1 MDKLQ
6 GRIKNEKNFW
16 GLSEYSFLQCV
27 NCEVLQIYQNKE
39 SIMTVDEILRQN
51 LTKDQYA
58 AVIDNARHILCL
70 ACAGSGKSR
79 TLAYKIA
86 YLVSQGEAPESII
99 AFTFTEKAAESIKR
113 RVAEALHKFGLPE
126 NYIGAMFIGTLDS
139 FCQKLLGDI
148 NAKYRQYD
156 ILDRNGLILF
166 LMSRFHKIGLKH
178 GEGRYFKENILPL
191 ADAWQ
196 TMNNENIDL
205 SEIEQHDEKLFNR
218 LTKLGEI
225 LDSDG
230 YMDFSFAIRLG
241 VQELKKITDKAN
253 SYIAKF
259 KYLFVDEY
267 QDINPIQED
276 FIRTL
281 ASHLDMLLVVGD
293 DDQSI
298 YGWRGANVQNILTFN
313 KRYTDVAVHRLL
325 VNFRSTEAIVNG
337 ANNFVQR
344 TISLV
349 RLSKEIESHSDGNIQ
364 DLRKLWFDDREEE
377 AEWVAQRIE
386 SLIGTKY
393 VEGINPDGSENCRG
407 LTYGDFAILLRS
419 IHNSNGDNR
428 DRQFADALTRH
439 GIPFTTT
446 GEGGIFDRPY
456 AVCVQDSM
464 ELLRNSGLPREDA
477 LEFFASRILPVFPH
491 ADENKFIAVLNKW
504 HQNIHASTASARRK
518 VYPQEFLHD
527 LIDVFNVR
535 AFSDDTALRDLGL
548 FSKIIL
554 DVEKTYTSIDSSYR
568 YAEMLNFIANIATNS
583 YELEPIDCNVKED
596 TVNISTIH
604 KVKGLEY
611 PVVFVVDLI
620 ANRFPHRNG
629 TYNGKL
635 PHELMID
642 AIGRGAYGTRL
653 EDEARLFYTA
663 ITRAERCLYLSG
675 STHHPEL
682 KRAAKRSAFI
692 ADFTNPNLREDKD
705 FNDLAEKIEPQPR
718 FDESEFPT
726 DYSSV
731 KSYLTCPYSYKLA
744 TIYGYNASVPELFGF
759 GKTSHTILERLHQQ
773 FKDRA
778 PSAEE
783 VAEIVES
790 TFMLKHVFPSSDPI
804 TRPGSYER
812 AKTLVQRILTEY
824 SQRYAGDFGRLRQ
837 DEARFEISVKDA
849 LITGAIDL
857 LLLEDPKRGIITAD
871 VIDFKS
877 METPED
883 IATYDWRDMSIQV
896 QLYSRA
902 AKEVIGENVE
912 TGYIHTLKD
921 NRRTAVPVDK
931 ESVDNAIGV
940 IEWAVSGIIDG
951 DFPMRACP
959 KTCGSCDFKSM
970 CAQKRQAFKSKPLP
984 PQINTPAGLKT
995 IAAFENDDGDC
1006 KQ

>member
-1 MDKLQ
+1 
-6 GRIKNEKNFW
+6 
-16 GLSEYSFLQCV
+16 
-27 NCEVLQIYQNKE
+27 
-39 SIMTVDEILRQN
+39 MTTQEILRAN
-51 LTKDQYA
+51 LTDEQYE
-58 AVIDNARHILCL
+58 AVVDESRHILCL

-86 YLVSQGEAPESII
+86 YLVSKGESPESIV

-113 RVAEALHKFGLPE
+113 RVAEALRKFGLPE

-166 LMSRFHKIGLKH
+166 LMSRFYQIGLKH
-178 GEGRYFKENILPL
+178 GEGRYFKENILPI

-205 SEIEQHDEKLFNR
+205 ADIERYDATLFNR

-225 LDSDG
+225 LDRDG

-241 VQELKKITDKAN
+241 VQELKKITDKSN

-259 KYLFVDEY
+259 KYLLVDEY

-276 FIRTL
+276 FIKTL
-281 ASHLDMLLVVGD
+281 ASHLDMLFVVGD

-298 YGWRGANVQNILTFN
+298 YGWRGANVQNILTFS
-313 KRYTDVAVHRLL
+313 KRYADVAVHRLL
-325 VNFRSTEAIVNG
+325 VNFRSTDAIVDG

-349 RLSKEIESHSDGNIQ
+349 RLSKEIRSYSDGNIQ

-393 VEGINPDGSENCRG
+393 VEGVNPDGSEKCRG
-407 LTYGDFAILLRS
+407 LTYSDFAILLRS

-428 DRQFADALTRH
+428 DKQFAEALIRH
-439 GIPFTTT
+439 GIPFKTT

-456 AVCVQDSM
+456 AVCVQQSM
-464 ELLRNSGLPREDA
+464 ELLREAGLPREAA
-477 LEFFASRILPVFPH
+477 LKFFSETVLPVFPH
-491 ADENKFIAVLNKW
+491 ANENKFISVLNKW
-504 HQNIHASTASARRK
+504 HQNIHASTSSARRK

-527 LIDVFNVR
+527 LVDVFNVR
-535 AFSDDTALRDLGL
+535 DFEDETALRDLGL

-568 YAEMLNFIANIATNS
+568 YAEMLNFISNIAMNS
-583 YELEPIDCNVKED
+583 YELESIDYLVKENAVD
-596 TVNISTIH
+596 ISTIH

-620 ANRFPHRNG
+620 ASRFPHKNA

-635 PHELMID
+635 PHDLMLAAID
-642 AIGRGAYGTRL
+642 RGAYGTRL

-675 STHHPEL
+675 STHHPDL
-682 KRAAKRSAFI
+682 KRACKRSAFI
-692 ADFTNPNLREDKD
+692 ADFMHPMLREDIKTFD
-705 FNDLAEKIEPQPR
+705 ALAEKIEPQPR

-744 TIYGYNASVPELFGF
+744 TIMGYNAAVPELFGF
-759 GKTSHTILERLHQQ
+759 GKTSHTILERLHQR

-790 TFMLKHVFPSSDPI
+790 TFMLKHVFPSNDPI
-804 TRPGSYER
+804 NRPGSYER

-824 SQRYAGDFGRLRQ
+824 SQRYATDFGRLRQ

-857 LLLEDPKRGIITAD
+857 LLMEDPQRGIVTAD

-883 IATYDWRDMSIQV
+883 VASYDWRDMSIQV
-896 QLYSRA
+896 QLYSQA
-902 AKEVIGENVE
+902 AKDVIGENVE

-921 NRRTAVPVDK
+921 NRRTAIPVDK
-931 ESVDNAIGV
+931 DSVDSAIGT
-940 IEWAVSGIIDG
+940 IEWAVRGILDG

-959 KTCGSCDFKSM
+959 QNCGSCDFKAM
-970 CAQKRQAFKSKPLP
+970 CAQKRQAFKNGTQP

-995 IAAFENDDGDC
+995 IAAFENNDGGGGV
-1006 KQ
+1006 

>member
-1 MDKLQ
+1 
-6 GRIKNEKNFW
+6 
-16 GLSEYSFLQCV
+16 
-27 NCEVLQIYQNKE
+27 
-39 SIMTVDEILRQN
+39 MTTEEILRSN
-51 LTKDQYA
+51 LTDDQYDT
-58 AVIDNARHILCL
+58 VMDESKHILCL

-86 YLVSQGEAPESII
+86 YIVSKGEKPESII

-113 RVAEALHKFGLPE
+113 RVAEALRKFNLPE

-166 LMSRFHKIGLKH
+166 LMSRFRQIGLKY
-178 GEGRYFKENILPL
+178 GEGRYFKENILPI

-205 SEIEQHDEKLFNR
+205 ASIQQYDTTLFER

-225 LDSDG
+225 LDRDG
-230 YMDFSFAIRLG
+230 YMDFSMAIRLG
-241 VQELKKITDKAN
+241 VQELKKITDKEK

-267 QDINPIQED
+267 QDINPIQEE
-276 FIRTL
+276 FIKTL

-313 KRYTDVAVHRLL
+313 ERYENAVVHRLL
-325 VNFRSTEAIVNG
+325 VNFRSTESIVNG

-349 RLSKEIESHSDGNIQ
+349 RLNKEIKSFSDGNIQ

-393 VEGINPDGSENCRG
+393 VEGINPDGSEKFRG
-407 LTYGDFAILLRS
+407 LTYGDFAILFRS

-428 DRQFADALTRH
+428 DKQFAEALTKH
-439 GIPFTTT
+439 GIPFKTS

-456 AVCVQDSM
+456 AVCVRESM
-464 ELLRNSGLPREDA
+464 ELLREAGLPRERA
-477 LEFFASRILPVFPH
+477 LDFFASRVVPVFPN
-491 ADENKFIAVLNKW
+491 ANKDSFIGVLNKW
-504 HQNIHASTASARRK
+504 NQNIHAPTSAARRK

-527 LIDVFNVR
+527 LIDAFNVR
-535 AFSDDTALRDLGL
+535 SFEDEIALRDLGL

-568 YAEMLNFIANIATNS
+568 YAEMLNFIGNIAVNS
-583 YELEPIDCNVKED
+583 YELESIDYLVKENAVD
-596 TVNISTIH
+596 ISTIH

-611 PVVFVVDLI
+611 PVVFVVDMI
-620 ANRFPHRNG
+620 ATRFPHKRA
-629 TYNGKL
+629 TYSGIL
-635 PHELMID
+635 PHDLMTS
-642 AIGRGAYGTRL
+642 AIQRGAYGTRF

-675 STHHPEL
+675 STHHPDL
-682 KRAAKRSAFI
+682 KRNCKPSPFI
-692 ADFTNPNLREDKD
+692 ADFTSSGLREDM
-705 FNDLAEKIEPQPR
+705 DLDMLSERIEPQPR
-718 FDESEFPT
+718 FSESEFPT

-731 KSYLTCPYSYKLA
+731 KSYLTCPFSYKLA
-744 TIYGYNASVPELFGF
+744 TIYGYNATVPELFGF
-759 GKTSHTILERLHQQ
+759 GKTTHTILERLHQR
-773 FKDRA
+773 FPDRA
-778 PSAEE
+778 PTPEE
-783 VAEIVES
+783 VTEIVES
-790 TFMLKHVFPSSDPI
+790 TFMLKHVFPSKDPEN
-804 TRPGSYER
+804 RPGSYEN
-812 AKTLVQRILTEY
+812 AKRLVQRILIEY
-824 SQRYAGDFGRLRQ
+824 SKQYASDFGRLRQ
-837 DEARFEISVKDA
+837 DEARFELSVKDA

-857 LLLEDPKRGIITAD
+857 LLMEDSEHGIVAAD

-877 METPED
+877 MEVPED
-883 IATYDWRDMSIQV
+883 VTEYDWRDMSIQV

-921 NRRTAVPVDK
+921 NKRTAIPVDK
-931 ESVDNAIGV
+931 ASVDSAISV
-940 IEWAVSGIIDG
+940 VEWAVQGILDG
-951 DFPMRACP
+951 DFPMRACS
-959 KTCGSCDFKSM
+959 KNCGACDFRAL
-970 CAQKRQAFKSKPLP
+970 CAQKRQPFKTKVEP
-984 PQINTPAGLKT
+984 PQINTPAGPRT
-995 IAAFENDDGDC
+995 IAAFETDDEDSSE
-1006 KQ
+1006 

>member
-1 MDKLQ
+1 
-6 GRIKNEKNFW
+6 
-16 GLSEYSFLQCV
+16 
-27 NCEVLQIYQNKE
+27 
-39 SIMTVDEILRQN
+39 MTTEEILRAN
-51 LTKDQYA
+51 LTPEQYA
-58 AVIDNARHILCL
+58 AVVDESRHILCL

-86 YLVSQGEAPESII
+86 YLVSKGEAPESIV

-113 RVAEALHKFGLPE
+113 RVAEALRRFGLPE
-126 NYIGAMFIGTLDS
+126 NFIGAMFIGTLDS

-166 LMSRFHKIGLKH
+166 LMSRFHRIGLKH
-178 GEGRYFKENILPL
+178 GEGGYFKENILPL

-205 SEIEQHDEKLFNR
+205 ADIEQYDATLFNR

-225 LDSDG
+225 LDRDG
-230 YMDFSFAIRLG
+230 FMDFSFTIRLG
-241 VQELKKITDKAN
+241 VQELMRITNKEN

-259 KYLFVDEY
+259 KYLLVDEY
-267 QDINPIQED
+267 QDINPMQED
-276 FIRTL
+276 FIKTL
-281 ASHLDMLLVVGD
+281 ASHLDTLFVVGD

-313 KRYTDVAVHRLL
+313 ERYPEVAVHKLL
-325 VNFRSTEAIVNG
+325 VNFRSTGAIVDG

-349 RLSKEIESHSDGNIQ
+349 RLSKEIKSNSDGNIQ

-377 AEWVAQRIE
+377 AEWVAQRIA

-393 VEGINPDGSENCRG
+393 VEGINPDGTEECRG
-407 LTYGDFAILLRS
+407 LTYSDFAILLRS

-428 DRQFADALTRH
+428 DKQFADALTRH
-439 GIPFTTT
+439 GIPFKTT

-456 AVCVQDSM
+456 AVCVQQSM
-464 ELLRNSGLPREDA
+464 ELLRVAGLPRQRA
-477 LEFFASRILPVFPH
+477 LDFFSLTILPVFPH
-491 ADENKFIAVLNKW
+491 AKGDKFISVLNKW
-504 HQNIHASTASARRK
+504 HQNIHASTSSARRK

-535 AFSDDTALRDLGL
+535 DFVDETALRDLGL

-568 YAEMLNFIANIATNS
+568 YAEMLNFVDNIAKNS
-583 YELEPIDCNVKED
+583 YELEPFDYIVKEEAVD
-596 TVNISTIH
+596 ISTIH

-611 PVVFVVDLI
+611 PVVFIVDLI
-620 ANRFPHRNG
+620 ASRFPHKKA
-629 TYNGKL
+629 TYSGKL
-635 PHELMID
+635 PRLLMLAAID
-642 AIGRGAYGTRL
+642 RGAYGTRL
-653 EDEARLFYTA
+653 EDEVRLFYTA
-663 ITRAERCLYLSG
+663 ITRAERVLYLSG
-675 STHHPEL
+675 STHHPNL
-682 KRAAKRSAFI
+682 KRACKRSPFI
-692 ADFTNPNLREDKD
+692 ADFTHSKLREDKALD
-705 FNDLAEKIEPQPR
+705 DLAEKIGPQPR
-718 FDESEFPT
+718 FDEREFPT

-731 KSYLTCPYSYKLA
+731 KSYMTCPYSYKLA
-744 TIYGYNASVPELFGF
+744 NILGYNATVPELFGF
-759 GKTSHTILERLHQQ
+759 GKTSHTILERLHQR

-778 PSAEE
+778 PTGEE

-790 TFMLKHVFPSSDPI
+790 TFMLKHVFPSNDPI
-804 TRPGSYER
+804 NRPGSYER
-812 AKTLVQRILTEY
+812 AKNLVQRILTEY
-824 SQRYAGDFGRLRQ
+824 SQRYAADFSRLRQ

-857 LLLEDPKRGIITAD
+857 LLLEDPQRGITTAD

-883 IATYDWRDMSIQV
+883 VASYDWRDMSIQV
-896 QLYSRA
+896 QLYSQA
-902 AKEVIGENVE
+902 AREVIGENAE

-921 NRRTAVPVDK
+921 NRRTAIPVDK
-931 ESVDNAIGV
+931 QSVDSAVGV
-940 IEWAVSGIIDG
+940 IEWAVKGILDG

-959 KTCGSCDFKSM
+959 QTCDNCDFKAM
-970 CAQKRQAFKSKPLP
+970 CAQKRQAFKNTGIP
-984 PQINTPAGLKT
+984 PQINTPSGLKT
-995 IAAFENDDGDC
+995 IAALDMESEECDE
-1006 KQ
+1006 

>member
-1 MDKLQ
+1 MTT
-6 GRIKNEKNFW
+6 E
-16 GLSEYSFLQCV
+16 E
-27 NCEVLQIYQNKE
+27 
-39 SIMTVDEILRQN
+39 IMRSN
-51 LTKDQYA
+51 LTNDQYD
-58 AVIDNARHILCL
+58 AVIDEERHILCL

-86 YLVSQGEAPESII
+86 YLVSKGEAPESII

-113 RVAEALHKFGLPE
+113 RVAEALRKFGVSE
-126 NYIGAMFIGTLDS
+126 NFIGAMFIGTLDS

-166 LMSRFHKIGLKH
+166 LMSRFHRIGLKH

-205 SEIEQHDEKLFNR
+205 ADIEQYDAKLFKR
-218 LTKLGEI
+218 LTNLGEI
-225 LDSDG
+225 LDRDG

-241 VQELKKITDKAN
+241 VQELKKITNKEN
-253 SYIAKF
+253 SYISKF
-259 KYLFVDEY
+259 KYLLVDEY
-267 QDINPIQED
+267 QDINPIQEE

-298 YGWRGANVQNILTFN
+298 YSFRGANVQNILNFN
-313 KRYTDVAVHRLL
+313 KRYTDVDVHRLL

-349 RLSKEIESHSDGNIQ
+349 RLSKEIKSFSDGNIQ

-393 VEGINPDGSENCRG
+393 VEGINPDGSEKCRG

-428 DRQFADALTRH
+428 DKQFADALTRY
-439 GIPFTTT
+439 GIPFKTS

-456 AVCVQDSM
+456 AICVRESM
-464 ELLRNSGLPREDA
+464 ELLREVGLPRETA
-477 LEFFASRILPVFPH
+477 LVFFASRVLPIFPH
-491 ADENKFIAVLNKW
+491 ANENKFIAVLNKW
-504 HQNIHASTASARRK
+504 HQNIHASTSDARRK

-535 AFSDDTALRDLGL
+535 NFADETALRDLGL

-568 YAEMLNFIANIATNS
+568 YAEMLNFIGNIAISS
-583 YELEPIDCNVKED
+583 YELESVDYLVKENAVD
-596 TVNISTIH
+596 ISTIH

-620 ANRFPHRNG
+620 ASRFPHKNAK
-629 TYNGKL
+629 YNGML
-635 PHELMID
+635 PQELMVNAID
-642 AIGRGAYGTRL
+642 RGSYGTRL

-682 KRAAKRSAFI
+682 KRACKRSAFI
-692 ADFTNPNLREDKD
+692 ADFTSPTLREDKAFD
-705 FNDLAEKIEPQPR
+705 DLAEKIEPQPR

-744 TIYGYNASVPELFGF
+744 TIYGYNATVPEIFGF
-759 GKTSHTILERLHQQ
+759 GKTSHTILERLHQN

-783 VAEIVES
+783 VTEIVES
-790 TFMLKHVFPSSDPI
+790 TFMLKHVFPSNDPI
-804 TRPGSYER
+804 NRPGSYER
-812 AKTLVQRILTEY
+812 AKELVQRILTEY
-824 SQRYAGDFGRLRQ
+824 SRQYAADFGRLRQ

-857 LLLEDPKRGIITAD
+857 LLLEDQQRGITTAD

-877 METPED
+877 METPND
-883 IATYDWRDMSIQV
+883 VTTYDWRDMSIQV
-896 QLYSRA
+896 QLYSQA

-921 NRRTAVPVDK
+921 NCRTAIPVDK
-931 ESVDNAIGV
+931 QSVDNAISI
-940 IEWAVSGIIDG
+940 IEWAVRGILGG
-951 DFPMRACP
+951 DFPMRAC
-959 KTCGSCDFKSM
+959 KTNCDKCDYKAM
-970 CAQKRQAFKSKPLP
+970 CAQKKQSFKTRTLP
-984 PQINTPAGLKT
+984 PQVNTPAGLKT
-995 IAAFENDDGDC
+995 IAAFENDNGGDNG
-1006 KQ
+1006 

>member
-1 MDKLQ
+1 
-6 GRIKNEKNFW
+6 
-16 GLSEYSFLQCV
+16 
-27 NCEVLQIYQNKE
+27 
-39 SIMTVDEILRQN
+39 MTTEEILRSN
-51 LTKDQYA
+51 LTDDQYN
-58 AVIDNARHILCL
+58 AVVDESKHILCL

-86 YLVSQGEAPESII
+86 YLISKGENPESIV

-113 RVAEALHKFGLPE
+113 RVAEALRKFDLPE

-156 ILDRNGLILF
+156 ILDHNGLILF
-166 LMSRFHKIGLKH
+166 LMSRFHQIGLKH
-178 GEGRYFKENILPL
+178 GEGRYFKENILPI

-205 SEIEQHDEKLFNR
+205 ANIRQYDITLFER

-225 LDSDG
+225 LDHDG
-230 YMDFSFAIRLG
+230 YMDFSFAIKLG
-241 VQELKKITDKAN
+241 VQELKKITDKKN

-267 QDINPIQED
+267 QDINPIQEE
-276 FIRTL
+276 FIKTL
-281 ASHLDMLLVVGD
+281 AGHLDMLLVIGD

-298 YGWRGANVQNILTFN
+298 YGWRGANVQNILTFS
-313 KRYTDVAVHRLL
+313 KRYANVAVHRLL

-349 RLSKEIESHSDGNIQ
+349 RLSKEIKSFSDGNIQ
-364 DLRKLWFDDREEE
+364 DLRKLWFENREEE
-377 AEWVAQRIE
+377 AEWVAQRIK
-386 SLIGTKY
+386 SLVGTKY
-393 VEGINPDGSENCRG
+393 VEGINPDGTERCRG

-428 DRQFADALTRH
+428 DRQFADALTQY
-439 GIPFTTT
+439 GIPFKTS

-456 AVCVQDSM
+456 AVCIRESM
-464 ELLRNSGLPREDA
+464 ELLREAGVPREQA
-477 LEFFASRILPVFPH
+477 LDFFVTKVQPVFPN
-491 ADENKFIAVLNKW
+491 ADESNFIAVLNKW
-504 HQNIHASTASARRK
+504 HQNIHASTSAARRK

-527 LIDVFNVR
+527 LIDAFNVR
-535 AFSDDTALRDLGL
+535 DFADETALRDLGL

-568 YAEMLNFIANIATNS
+568 YAEMLNFIGNIAVNS
-583 YELEPIDCNVKED
+583 YELESIDYLVKENAVD
-596 TVNISTIH
+596 ISTIH

-611 PVVFVVDLI
+611 PVVFVVDMI
-620 ANRFPHRNG
+620 ASRFPHRKAI
-629 TYNGKL
+629 YNGIL
-635 PHELMID
+635 PHDLMIP
-642 AIGRGAYGTRL
+642 AINRGAYGTRL

-675 STHHPEL
+675 STHHPDL
-682 KRAAKRSAFI
+682 KRPCKRSPFI
-692 ADFTNPNLREDKD
+692 ADFKSQSLREDIELD
-705 FNDLAEKIEPQPR
+705 PLAEKIQPQPR

-744 TIYGYNASVPELFGF
+744 TVYGYNASVPELFGF
-759 GKTSHTILERLHQQ
+759 GKTTHTILERLHQR
-773 FKDRA
+773 FRNRA
-778 PSAEE
+778 PSPEDVME
-783 VAEIVES
+783 VVES
-790 TFMLKHVFPSSDPI
+790 TFMLKHVFPSKDPI
-804 TRPGSYER
+804 NRPGSYER
-812 AKTLVQRILTEY
+812 AKTLVQKVLTEY
-824 SQRYAGDFGRLRQ
+824 SRRYATDFGRLRQ
-837 DEARFEISVKDA
+837 DEARFELSVKDA

-857 LLLEDPKRGIITAD
+857 LLMEDQEHGIVTAD

-877 METPED
+877 MESPED
-883 IATYDWRDMSIQV
+883 ITAYDWRDMSIQV

-921 NRRTAVPVDK
+921 NRRTAIPVDEK
-931 ESVDNAIGV
+931 SVDSAIGV
-940 IEWAVSGIIDG
+940 IEWAVRGILDG
-951 DFPMRACP
+951 DFPMRACA
-959 KTCGSCDFKSM
+959 KSCGSCDFKAM
-970 CAQKRQAFKSKPLP
+970 CAQKRQEFKTATRP
-984 PQINTPAGLKT
+984 PQINTPAGPKT
-995 IAAFENDDGDC
+995 IAAFENDNGSGGI
-1006 KQ
+1006 

>member
-1 MDKLQ
+1 
-6 GRIKNEKNFW
+6 
-16 GLSEYSFLQCV
+16 
-27 NCEVLQIYQNKE
+27 
-39 SIMTVDEILRQN
+39 MTTEEMLRANLTDEQYKAVVDES
-51 LTKDQYA
+51 
-58 AVIDNARHILCL
+58 RHILCL

-86 YLVSQGEAPESII
+86 YLISKGEIPESIV

-113 RVAEALHKFGLPE
+113 RVAEALRKFGLSE

-166 LMSRFHKIGLKH
+166 LMSRFHRIGLKH

-205 SEIEQHDEKLFNR
+205 SSIEQYDVALFNR

-225 LDSDG
+225 LDHDG

-241 VQELKKITDKAN
+241 VQELKKITNKAN

-267 QDINPIQED
+267 QDINPIQEE
-276 FIRTL
+276 FIKTF
-281 ASHLDMLLVVGD
+281 AKYLDMLFVVGD

-298 YGWRGANVQNILTFN
+298 YGWRGANVQNILTFD
-313 KRYTDVAVHRLL
+313 KRYSKVAVHKLL
-325 VNFRSTEAIVNG
+325 VNFRSTEAIVDG

-349 RLSKEIESHSDGNIQ
+349 RLSKEIESNSDGNIQ
-364 DLRKLWFDDREEE
+364 DLRKLWFDDRDEE

-393 VEGINPDGSENCRG
+393 VEGRKPDGKEKCRG
-407 LTYGDFAILLRS
+407 LTYSDFAILLRS
-419 IHNSNGDNR
+419 IHNGNGDNR
-428 DRQFADALTRH
+428 DKQFADALTRH
-439 GIPFTTT
+439 GIPFKTT

-456 AVCVQDSM
+456 AVCIQQSM
-464 ELLRNSGLPREDA
+464 ELLREAGLPREEA
-477 LEFFASRILPVFPH
+477 LDFFNMTVVPVFPY
-491 ADENKFIAVLNKW
+491 ADENKFITVLNKW
-504 HQNIHASTASARRK
+504 HQNIHSSTSAARRK

-535 AFSDDTALRDLGL
+535 DFEDETALRDLGL

-568 YAEMLNFIANIATNS
+568 YSEMLNFIDNIAKNS
-583 YELEPIDCNVKED
+583 YELEPFDYILKENAVD
-596 TVNISTIH
+596 ITTIH

-620 ANRFPHRNG
+620 ASRFPHKNA

-635 PHELMID
+635 PEPLMFE
-642 AIGRGAYGTRL
+642 AINRGAYGTRL

-663 ITRAERCLYLSG
+663 ITRAERVLYLSG
-675 STHHPEL
+675 STHHPDL
-682 KRAAKRSAFI
+682 KRACKRSAFI
-692 ADFTNPNLREDKD
+692 ADFTHPKLREDKALD
-705 FNDLAEKIEPQPR
+705 DLAEKIEPQPR

-744 TIYGYNASVPELFGF
+744 TILGYNATVPELFGF
-759 GKTSHTILERLHQQ
+759 GKTSHTILERLHQR
-773 FKDRA
+773 FKDRV
-778 PSAEE
+778 PTTEE
-783 VAEIVES
+783 VTEIIES
-790 TFMLKHVFPSSDPI
+790 TFMLKHVFPSNDPVN
-804 TRPGSYER
+804 RPGSYER
-812 AKTLVQRILTEY
+812 AKALVQKILNDYTKK
-824 SQRYAGDFGRLRQ
+824 YAADFGRLRQ

-857 LLLEDPKRGIITAD
+857 LLLEDPQRDITTAD

-883 IATYDWRDMSIQV
+883 VNDYDWRDMSIQV

-921 NRRTAVPVDK
+921 NKRTPIPVDEK
-931 ESVDNAIGV
+931 SVDNAIGA
-940 IEWAVSGIIDG
+940 IEWAVRGILNG
-951 DFPMRACP
+951 DFPMRACQQN
-959 KTCGSCDFKSM
+959 CGNCDFKAM
-970 CAQKRQAFKSKPLP
+970 CAQKRQAFKNTDYP
-984 PQINTPAGLKT
+984 PQINTPNGMKT
-995 IAAFENDDGDC
+995 IAALDMESGECDE
-1006 KQ
+1006 

>member
-1 MDKLQ
+1 MKT
-6 GRIKNEKNFW
+6 E
-16 GLSEYSFLQCV
+16 
-27 NCEVLQIYQNKE
+27 
-39 SIMTVDEILRQN
+39 EILRNN
-51 LTKDQYA
+51 LTSDQYD
-58 AVIDNARHILCL
+58 AVIDDSRNILCL

-86 YLVSQGEAPESII
+86 YLVSKGESPDSII

-113 RVAEALHKFGLPE
+113 RVAEALRKFDLPE
-126 NYIGAMFIGTLDS
+126 NNIGAMFIGTLDS

-166 LMSRFHKIGLKH
+166 LMSRFRQIGLKY
-178 GEGRYFKENILPL
+178 GEGRYFKENIIPI

-196 TMNNENIDL
+196 TINNENIDL
-205 SEIEQHDEKLFNR
+205 SKVEQYDKTLFDR

-225 LDSDG
+225 LDRDG

-241 VQELKKITDKAN
+241 VQELMKITQKEN

-259 KYLFVDEY
+259 KYLLVDEY
-267 QDINPIQED
+267 QDINPIQEA
-276 FIRTL
+276 FISEL
-281 ASHLDMLLVVGD
+281 AKHLDMLLVVGD

-313 KRYTDVAVHRLL
+313 KRYTDVSVHRLL
-325 VNFRSTEAIVNG
+325 VNFRSTAAIVNG
-337 ANNFVQR
+337 ANTFVQR

-349 RLSKEIESHSDGNIQ
+349 RLSKEIKSHSDGNIQ
-364 DLRKLWFDDREEE
+364 DLRKLWFDDRQDE

-393 VEGINPDGSENCRG
+393 VEGTNADGTERCRG
-407 LTYGDFAILLRS
+407 LTYSDFAILLRS
-419 IHNSNGDNR
+419 IHNSNGNNR
-428 DRQFADALTRH
+428 DKQFADALTRH
-439 GIPFTTT
+439 GIPFKTS

-456 AVCVQDSM
+456 ATCIQQSM
-464 ELLRNSGLPREDA
+464 ELLREAGLPREQA
-477 LEFFASRILPVFPH
+477 LDFFQKAVLPVFPT
-491 ADENKFIAVLNKW
+491 ANENKFISVLNKW
-504 HQNIHASTASARRK
+504 HQNIHASTSAARRK

-527 LIDVFNVR
+527 LIDAYNVR
-535 AFSDDTALRDLGL
+535 DFEEDIALRDLGL

-568 YAEMLNFIANIATNS
+568 YTEMLNFISNIAVST
-583 YELEPIDCNVKED
+583 YELESIDYLAKENAVD
-596 TVNISTIH
+596 ISTIH

-620 ANRFPHRNG
+620 ASRFPHKNA
-629 TYNGKL
+629 TYNGKI
-635 PHELMID
+635 PQPLMMD
-642 AIGRGAYGTRL
+642 AINRGAYGTRP

-675 STHHPEL
+675 STHHPDL
-682 KRAAKRSAFI
+682 KRDCKRSAFI
-692 ADFTNPNLREDKD
+692 VDFASTNLREDTAFD
-705 FNDLAEKIEPQPR
+705 DLAEKIEQQPR
-718 FDESEFPT
+718 FDDGDFPT

-759 GKTSHTILERLHQQ
+759 GKTSHTILERLHQRY
-773 FKDRA
+773 KDSA
-778 PSAEE
+778 PTPEQ

-790 TFMLKHVFPSSDPI
+790 TFMLKHVFPSNDP
-804 TRPGSYER
+804 TNRPGSYER
-812 AKTLVQRILTEY
+812 AKILVQQILTDY
-824 SQRYAGDFGRLRQ
+824 SRMYASDFSRLRQ

-857 LLLEDPKRGIITAD
+857 LMREDMERKITTAD

-883 IATYDWRDMSIQV
+883 VATYDWRDMSIQV
-896 QLYSRA
+896 QLYSKA
-902 AKEVIGENVE
+902 AKEVLGENVE
-912 TGYIHTLKD
+912 TGFVHTLKD
-921 NRRTAVPVDK
+921 NHRTAIPVDK
-931 ESVDNAIGV
+931 KSVDSAIGV
-940 IEWAVSGIIDG
+940 IEWAVQGILEG
-951 DFPMRACP
+951 DFPMRACAHN
-959 KTCGSCDFKSM
+959 CGNCDFKAM
-970 CAQKRQAFKSKPLP
+970 CAQKRQPFRNGAIP
-984 PQINTPAGLKT
+984 PKINTPAGTKT
-995 IAAFENDDGDC
+995 IAAFEEDGGGGE
-1006 KQ
+1006 

>member
-1 MDKLQ
+1 MNTEQ
-6 GRIKNEKNFW
+6 
-16 GLSEYSFLQCV
+16 
-27 NCEVLQIYQNKE
+27 
-39 SIMTVDEILRQN
+39 ILRTN
-51 LTKDQYA
+51 LTDDQYD
-58 AVIDNARHILCL
+58 AVIDESKHILCL

-86 YLVSQGEAPESII
+86 YLISKGEAPDSIV

-113 RVAEALHKFGLPE
+113 RVAEALRKFNLSE
-126 NYIGAMFIGTLDS
+126 NYIGAMFIGTLDA

-166 LMSRFHKIGLKH
+166 LMSRFHQIGLKH
-178 GEGRYFKENILPL
+178 GEGRYFKENILPI

-196 TMNNENIDL
+196 TMNNENIELAD
-205 SEIEQHDEKLFNR
+205 INQYDPRLFNR

-225 LDSDG
+225 LDRDG
-230 YMDFSFAIRLG
+230 YMDFSFAIWLG
-241 VQELKKITDKAN
+241 VQELKKITDKEN

-259 KYLFVDEY
+259 KYLLVDEY
-267 QDINPIQED
+267 QDINPIQEE
-276 FIRTL
+276 FIKTF
-281 ASHLDMLLVVGD
+281 ASHLNMLLVVGD

-313 KRYTDVAVHRLL
+313 KRYSYVAVHRLL
-325 VNFRSTEAIVNG
+325 VNFRSTSAIVDG

-349 RLSKEIESHSDGNIQ
+349 RLSKEIKSYSDGNIQ
-364 DLRKLWFDDREEE
+364 DLRKLWFDNREEE

-393 VEGINPDGSENCRG
+393 VEGVNPDGSEKCRG

-428 DRQFADALTRH
+428 DKQFAEALIRH
-439 GIPFTTT
+439 GIPFKTT

-456 AVCVQDSM
+456 AVCVQQSM
-464 ELLRNSGLPREDA
+464 ELLREAGLPREAA
-477 LEFFASRILPVFPH
+477 LGFFSDTVLPVFPH
-491 ADENKFIAVLNKW
+491 ANENKFISVLNKW
-504 HQNIHASTASARRK
+504 HQNIHASTSSARRK

-527 LIDVFNVR
+527 LVDVFNVR
-535 AFSDDTALRDLGL
+535 DFEDETALRDLGL

-568 YAEMLNFIANIATNS
+568 YAEMLNFISNIAMNS
-583 YELEPIDCNVKED
+583 YELESIDYLVKENAVD
-596 TVNISTIH
+596 ISTIH

-620 ANRFPHRNG
+620 ASRFPHKNAK
-629 TYNGKL
+629 YNGKL
-635 PHELMID
+635 PHDLMLTAID
-642 AIGRGAYGTRL
+642 RGAYGTRL

-675 STHHPEL
+675 STHHPDL
-682 KRAAKRSAFI
+682 KRACKRSAFI
-692 ADFTNPNLREDKD
+692 ADFTHPMLCEDVKTLD
-705 FNDLAEKIEPQPR
+705 ALAEKIEPQPR

-744 TIYGYNASVPELFGF
+744 TIMGYNAAVPEIFGF
-759 GKTSHTILERLHQQ
+759 GKTSHTILERLHQL

-790 TFMLKHVFPSSDPI
+790 TFMLKHVFPSNDPI
-804 TRPGSYER
+804 NRPGSYER

-824 SQRYAGDFGRLRQ
+824 SQRYAKDFGRLRQ

-857 LLLEDPKRGIITAD
+857 LLMEDPQCGIVTAD

-883 IATYDWRDMSIQV
+883 VTSYDWRDMSIQV
-896 QLYSRA
+896 QLYSQA

-921 NRRTAVPVDK
+921 NHRTSIPVDK
-931 ESVDNAIGV
+931 ASVDSAIGV
-940 IEWAVSGIIDG
+940 IEWAVRGILDG

-959 KTCGSCDFKSM
+959 QSCGSCDFKAM
-970 CAQKRQAFKSKPLP
+970 CAQKSQAFKNRTHP
-984 PQINTPAGLKT
+984 PQINTPVGLKT
-995 IAAFENDDGDC
+995 IAAFESNDGGGGV
-1006 KQ
+1006 

>member
-1 MDKLQ
+1 
-6 GRIKNEKNFW
+6 
-16 GLSEYSFLQCV
+16 
-27 NCEVLQIYQNKE
+27 
-39 SIMTVDEILRQN
+39 MTIEEILRSN
-51 LTKDQYA
+51 LTDDQYD
-58 AVIDNARHILCL
+58 AVVDESQNILCL

-86 YLVSQGEAPESII
+86 YLVSKGETPESIV

-113 RVAEALHKFGLPE
+113 RVAEALRNFGLSE
-126 NYIGAMFIGTLDS
+126 NFIGAMFIGTLDS

-166 LMSRFHKIGLKH
+166 LMSRFHQIGLKH
-178 GEGRYFKENILPL
+178 GEGRYFKENILPI

-205 SEIEQHDEKLFNR
+205 ADIEQYDATLFKR
-218 LTKLGEI
+218 LTKLGEV
-225 LDSDG
+225 LDRDG

-241 VQELKKITDKAN
+241 VHELKKITDKAN

-259 KYLFVDEY
+259 KYLLVDEY

-276 FIRTL
+276 FIKTL

-313 KRYTDVAVHRLL
+313 KRYSDVAIHRLL
-325 VNFRSTEAIVNG
+325 VNFRSTAAIVDG

-349 RLSKEIESHSDGNIQ
+349 RLGKEIKSHSDGNIQ
-364 DLRKLWFDDREEE
+364 DLRKLWFNDREEE

-393 VEGINPDGSENCRG
+393 VEGFNPDGSEKCRG

-428 DRQFADALTRH
+428 DKQFAEALIRH
-439 GIPFTTT
+439 GIPFKTT

-456 AVCVQDSM
+456 AICVQQSM
-464 ELLRNSGLPREDA
+464 ELLREAGIPRETA
-477 LEFFASRILPVFPH
+477 LDFFDKTILPIFPH
-491 ADENKFIAVLNKW
+491 ANESKFIAVLNKW
-504 HQNIHASTASARRK
+504 HQNIHASTSSARRK

-527 LIDVFNVR
+527 LVDVFNVR
-535 AFSDDTALRDLGL
+535 DFEDETALRDLGL

-568 YAEMLNFIANIATNS
+568 YAEMLNFISNIAMNS
-583 YELEPIDCNVKED
+583 YELESIDYLVKENAVD
-596 TVNISTIH
+596 ISTIH

-620 ANRFPHRNG
+620 ASRFPHRNA

-635 PHELMID
+635 PHDLMLEAID
-642 AIGRGAYGTRL
+642 RGAYGTRL

-675 STHHPEL
+675 STHHPDL
-682 KRAAKRSAFI
+682 KRACKRSAFI
-692 ADFTNPNLREDKD
+692 ADFTHPRLREDDKTLD
-705 FNDLAEKIEPQPR
+705 ALAEEIEPQPR

-744 TIYGYNASVPELFGF
+744 TIMGYNAAVPELFGF
-759 GKTSHTILERLHQQ
+759 GKTSHTILERLHQR

-790 TFMLKHVFPSSDPI
+790 TFMLKHVFPSNDPI
-804 TRPGSYER
+804 NRPGSYER

-824 SQRYAGDFGRLRQ
+824 SQRYSADFGRLRQ

-857 LLLEDPKRGIITAD
+857 LLMEDPQRGIVTAD

-883 IATYDWRDMSIQV
+883 VAAYDWRDMSIQV
-896 QLYSRA
+896 QLYSQA

-912 TGYIHTLKD
+912 TGFIHTLKD
-921 NRRTAVPVDK
+921 NRRTSVPVDN
-931 ESVDNAIGV
+931 ESVDSAIGV
-940 IEWAVSGIIDG
+940 IEWAVRGILDG

-959 KTCGSCDFKSM
+959 QNCGSCDFKAM
-970 CAQKRQAFKSKPLP
+970 CAQKRQAFKNEAHP

-995 IAAFENDDGDC
+995 IAAFENNDGGGGV
-1006 KQ
+1006 